1 MLLIGLLVF
10 AVFVSPTSASEHLG
24 DRDVSFLS
32 LKVNGRGEALVSYR
46 KAGGARRDVLIWGA
60 VNAHAPDPA
69 RPQVKFRMDYTGG
82 TRTHGSAYAGSFR
95 NKCRAYDGPR
105 LVMFVAGCKA
115 PDGSYW
121 ALQRWQRLKPNYGGD
136 RGAWE
141 LRLSHWAGPLPRLE
155 LWTDWAYRR
164 FDHLYGRYSYQGE
177 PVHGFRT
184 TPQGEPLDPYG
195 RNLYVDT
202 YDSRYGRGW
211 RRENSFLAQRPNGA
225 VCYGFYPH
233 GGRPAGEGVR
243 YRASVIGP
251 GVTPDVTWQAPAP
264 VPFDAARE
272 RRANAHQRQ
281 LFAGSAGNGCRP
293 R

>member
-1 MLLIGLLVF
+1 MRARTLRFIAAGALAATG
-10 AVFVSPTSASEHLG
+10 AVAGPASASELLGRGGDATLRVNGAGQAHVSWSSNGQTRHVVARDAINARPPTQGIPQVSFKLRYG
-24 DRDVSFLS
+24 DRTIPAAGC
-32 LKVNGRGEALVSYR
+32 GR
-46 KAGGARRDVLIWGA
+46 
-60 VNAHAPDPA
+60 
-69 RPQVKFRMDYTGG
+69 
-82 TRTHGSAYAGSFR
+82 
-95 NKCRAYDGPR
+95 YDGPPLAW
-105 LVMFVAGCKA
+105 LVHACKA
-115 PDGSYW
+115 ADGSYW
-121 ALQRWQRLKPNYGGD
+121 ALQRWQRLKPNYGGE

-164 FDHLYGRYSYQGE
+164 FDHLYGRYTYQGE

-202 YDSRYGRGW
+202 YDSRYGPGW

-243 YRASVIGP
+243 YRATVIGP

-264 VPFDAARE
+264 GPFDAARE
-272 RRANAHQRQ
+272 RQANSHQRQ
-281 LFAGSAGNGCRP
+281 IFAGSTGNGCRP